1 MVSSTNSAGVMFQYA
16 VETCLRPRYAN
27 VAPSGRVPMFVMNK
41 FLVRLSLNRLA
52 KVIIKKGA
60 RIHESRPFLNH
71 YRFEMFINYSKYK
84 SISPSGA
91 EVEIVLLSSSI
102 SNTNCG

>member
-16 VETCLRPRYAN
+16 VETCLRPRYAI

-41 FLVRLSLNRLA
+41 FLVRLSLNRSA

-71 YRFEMFINYSKYK
+71 LRFEMLINYSKYN

-91 EVEIVLLSSSI
+91 AVEMV
-102 SNTNCG
+102 

>member
-16 VETCLRPRYAN
+16 VETCLRPRYSN

-41 FLVRLSLNRLA
+41 NLVRLSLNRLA
-52 KVIIKKGA
+52 NVRIKKRV
-60 RIHESRPFLNH
+60 RIHESHPFLNH
-71 YRFEMFINYSKYK
+71 MRFELLINYSKYN

-91 EVEIVLLSSSI
+91 AVEMV
-102 SNTNCG
+102 